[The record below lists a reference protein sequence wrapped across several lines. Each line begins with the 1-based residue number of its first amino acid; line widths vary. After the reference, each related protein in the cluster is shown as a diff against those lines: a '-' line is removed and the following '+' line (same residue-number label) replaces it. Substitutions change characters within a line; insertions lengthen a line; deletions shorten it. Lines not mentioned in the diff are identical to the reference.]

1 MPEHNPNLLELGLY
15 AFWHEDFKDEILDSP
30 ARMAA
35 VLNMLRDNGVCM
47 TATEQP
53 NMRFAVGDRIA
64 KRTCSAGMS
73 LPNKK
78 GEVVGY
84 KKTLRRDGKPQWRYV
99 VKLDNGKM
107 EEWVPGM
114 VYSCEDPKADRVA
127 FT

>member
-1 MPEHNPNLLELGLY
+1 
-15 AFWHEDFKDEILDSP
+15 
-30 ARMAA
+30 
-35 VLNMLRDNGVCM
+35 M

-53 NMRFAVGDRIA
+53 NMRFAVGERIA

-78 GEVVGY
+78 GVVTGY
-84 KKTLRRDGKPQWRYV
+84 KKTLRRDGKPQWRYI

-114 VYSCEDPKADRVA
+114 VYACDDPKADRVA
-127 FT
+127 FV